1 MGVEERPAA
10 VLWCPRCLRPV
21 GEAARCPAC
30 GLAQHGTDAARLR
43 VVVHRLYEIGELQ
56 STLAAETASLRQ
68 EQRRLLESLDPQTAA
83 PEDAGSPL
91 FGPPVL
97 GPRAAAAAAREWR
110 PGVVRGV
117 LLGLGAA
124 LLALAAL
131 IFAVVAWV
139 NLGDAGRAGLLGGA
153 TLVAVAAAAA
163 ARRRLPATAEALGG
177 LALALALVDWYAV
190 RRAGVAGDWPA
201 SAWWALGSGA
211 GAAVAAGVGRWLAW
225 QRLAAVLLAQVSA
238 VLVVATV
245 ADAPW
250 TVGGGLALTG
260 AAAVGGAAAL
270 AGRRAWRPGA
280 VTLAAGAALLELAA
294 VGAVLESPPI
304 HDLATA
310 AGPAAALAATALA
323 PSIARAAL
331 GTTRRSAGDRAGGP
345 RHPATRRSAGDRA
358 GVSAGAGPVADAL
371 VAAAAGAL
379 LAAGGT
385 LLAAVWG
392 SWALLAAVAVLG
404 AAAVGVGRGLPAA
417 LRRGTALAG
426 GATLA
431 VGVVGLLGPLAR
443 ALVVPLSW
451 ASAPWTAGLRDGAT
465 EHPPVFDAGV
475 DGAGAAV
482 LALLAAAVAAALA
495 GAPRPGPR
503 LLAPRLAAT
512 AAAAAGVGVVAV
524 LPSAAA
530 WPLWAA
536 LLATTAAA
544 LAAAAAAVR
553 ADRRALPSTTPS
565 GREAAAA
572 TGGAAAASG
581 RGAITPT
588 DRDAAA
594 ATAGDAAA
602 ATAGGA
608 TAATGPGGG
617 AAGGRGGAA
626 AATRGGV
633 GRGAAGWA
641 LVLGVLAA
649 CWALASE
656 DGTVAFL
663 GAVVLAAGVAA
674 AAARSAWLR
683 GGMAGA
689 GAVALLGETAAVVL
703 STGGGAAAAGVA
715 IVVAAGGVLVAGARW
730 RRGTADG
737 AVLERLALAGQ
748 LAGVLLAVP
757 DERWL
762 AVALTAAFPA
772 PLLAGAPRP
781 GHHGYLWTGA
791 ATALAATWA
800 WLSVANVTVLEA
812 YTLPAAAIALAA
824 GWTTRRR
831 RPHPSSWP
839 TLGPGLAVALL
850 PSLGVVVGGAGGT
863 ARPLLL
869 TAGALLVVLAGARAR
884 LQAPLVLGGGTLLA
898 LGLDALAPVAAQLP
912 RWITIGTAGLLLL
925 WLGAT
930 AERRLARLR
939 ELREQFKES

>member
-1 MGVEERPAA
+1 
-10 VLWCPRCLRPV
+10 
-21 GEAARCPAC
+21 
-30 GLAQHGTDAARLR
+30 
-43 VVVHRLYEIGELQ
+43 VVVHRLYEIGEAQ
-56 STLAAETASLRQ
+56 RALAAETASLRLDQ
-68 EQRRLLESLDPQTAA
+68 GRLLQSLDPEGLAA
-83 PEDAGSPL
+83 QAL
-91 FGPPVL
+91 A
-97 GPRAAAAAAREWR
+97 PRPAAAAPREWR

-124 LLALAAL
+124 LVALAAL
-131 IFAVVAWV
+131 IFSVVAWV

-190 RRAGVAGDWPA
+190 RRAGVAGGWSA
-201 SAWWALGSGA
+201 TAWWALGAGA
-211 GAAVAAGVGRWLAW
+211 GAAVAAAAGRWLAW

-250 TVGGGLALTG
+250 TVGGGLALAG
-260 AAAVGGAAAL
+260 AAAAAGSATL
-270 AGRRAWRPGA
+270 ARRRAWRPGA
-280 VTLAAGAALLELAA
+280 VALAAGAGLLELAA

-310 AGPAAALAATALA
+310 AGPAVALAATALA
-323 PSIARAAL
+323 PAIARATL
-331 GTTRRSAGDRAGGP
+331 GTPG
-345 RHPATRRSAGDRA
+345 HPATQPPDPATAGTDGHPA
-358 GVSAGAGPVADAL
+358 GQPPDPATAGTTGHDAGLLTGDGPVADAL

-404 AAAVGVGRGLPAA
+404 AAAAGLGRGLPTA

-426 GATLA
+426 GVTLA
-431 VGVVGLLGPLAR
+431 VGVVGLLGPLVR

-451 ASAPWTAGLRDGAT
+451 TSTPWTAGLRDGAT

-475 DGAGAAV
+475 DGVGAAV

-503 LLAPRLAAT
+503 LLGPRLAAT
-512 AAAAAGVGVVAV
+512 IAAAAGVGVVAV
-524 LPSAAA
+524 LPSAVG

-536 LLATTAAA
+536 LLATTAGA

-553 ADRRALPSTTPS
+553 ADRRPLPGITPTTREPAAPTARAAPAPTVHGATTPT
-565 GREAAAA
+565 A
-572 TGGAAAASG
+572 GGAAAPTA
-581 RGAITPT
+581 RGATPAATTRGATTPT
-588 DRDAAA
+588 TR
-594 ATAGDAAA
+594 
-602 ATAGGA
+602 GA
-608 TAATGPGGG
+608 TAPTTRGAGVGV
-617 AAGGRGGAA
+617 AAGCA
-626 AATRGGV
+626 V
-633 GRGAAGWA
+633 V
-641 LVLGVLAA
+641 LVVVAV
-649 CWALASE
+649 CWALATE
-656 DGTVAFL
+656 AGTVAFL
-663 GAVVLAAGVAA
+663 GTVVPTAAVAA
-674 AAARSAWLR
+674 AASRTPWLR
-683 GGMAGA
+683 GGLAAA
-689 GAVALLGETAAVVL
+689 GAVALLGETAAMVL
-703 STGGGAAAAGVA
+703 HGGGGAAAAGVA
-715 IVVAAGGVLVAGARW
+715 TVVTAGAMLVAGARW

-737 AVLERLALAGQ
+737 AVLEGLGLGGQ
-748 LAGVLLAVP
+748 VVGVLLAAP
-757 DERWL
+757 DQRWL
-762 AVALTAAFPA
+762 AVALTAAVPA
-772 PLLAGAPRP
+772 LLLAGVRRQAAPQP
-781 GHHGYLWTGA
+781 THDGYLWTGA

-800 WLSVANVTVLEA
+800 WLSVANVTLLEA

-824 GWTTRRR
+824 GWITRRR

-850 PSLGVVVGGAGGT
+850 PSLAVAVGGAGGA

-869 TAGALLVVLAGARAR
+869 TGGALLVVLAGARAR
-884 LQAPLVLGGGTLLA
+884 LQAPLVLGGVTLLA

-912 RWITIGTAGLLLL
+912 RWVTIGAAGLLLL

-939 ELREQFKES
+939 ELREQFKEP